1 MFDKRLVLL
10 LIVCVVFMVWLGV
23 EGFAAY
29 RKTPQQMLSLK
40 YGLGKVVGNEFE
52 VVKTAS
58 DFPNEAAYR
67 SASIWQA
74 MNMSDKE
81 NIYRELMEGKI
92 TEEDI
97 RKMDRDPE
105 TRDRTRGAAKW
116 LSYFDATDYRA
127 DSPDLVR
134 TSSGSYYE
142 RRTGS
147 RLNDTSYIDS
157 QYFEEDSQGG
167 RQLMQCAADDFAC
180 IRLLS
185 YADPGYQPIQS
196 DGSWQSQFGGG
207 GSTPAPTNAT
217 AQEAAIRA
225 AQVLAQQM
233 QQQQQTAAAGPVAPA
248 AAPGSASIAAGAPS
262 ATPNTDIA
270 KCLIDTAAL
279 ITTNFPT
286 ITDSNQKLSLAR
298 AVCTGTPS

>member
-10 LIVCVVFMVWLGV
+10 LIVCVVFMVWLGI

-29 RKTPQQMLSLK
+29 RKTPQQMLALK

-52 VVKTAS
+52 IAKTAS

-81 NIYRELMEGKI
+81 NIYRELMAGKI
-92 TEEDI
+92 TEDDI
-97 RKMDRDPE
+97 RRMDRDPE
-105 TRDRTRGAAKW
+105 SRDRLKGPAKW
-116 LSYFDATDYRA
+116 LSYFDATDYSA
-127 DSPDLVR
+127 TSPDIVR
-134 TSSGSYYE
+134 TSSGSYYQ

-147 RLNDTSYIDS
+147 RWNDTSYIDS
-157 QYFEEDSQGG
+157 QYFEEDAQGG
-167 RQLMQCAADDFAC
+167 RHLMQCAPDDFNC

-196 DGSWQSQFGGG
+196 DGSWQTQFGGT
-207 GSTPAPTNAT
+207 STPAPTNAT
-217 AQEAAIRA
+217 AQEAAMRA

-233 QQQQQTAAAGPVAPA
+233 QRQQQTAAAGSPAP

-262 ATPNTDIA
+262 STPNTDIA

-298 AVCTGTPS
+298 AVCTGTPA